1 MGTGLGE
8 STKGPFGPIFNEA
21 SLSVFG
27 RPFSSRAFTEL
38 VKGVV
43 GLEQELLAIKDANIG
58 GSIPSRLKF
67 TDEALLDEASRYPV
81 LQNLS
86 LSSLGLQG
94 SSSSTTPFLG
104 HAKALLVSERASSGS
119 EGSVEEAMGRD
130 PLRIILV
137 KDFSVLDGW
146 K

>member
-1 MGTGLGE
+1 M
-8 STKGPFGPIFNEA
+8 
-21 SLSVFG
+21 
-27 RPFSSRAFTEL
+27 
-38 VKGVV
+38 

-94 SSSSTTPFLG
+94 SSSSITPFLG
-104 HAKALLVSERASSGS
+104 HNKALLVSERASSGS